1 MKGNRSSRKATV
13 AFDCGMGIVALA
25 ICLGA
30 SPLSAGQGQQRGPA
44 TRLQYPP
51 AQSDSGAEP
60 QGAPPQNHSVP
71 PTLTLP
77 VGTLVT
83 VRVQEF
89 LSSDRNQP
97 GDGFTTVLEQ
107 PLVADGW
114 VVSRRGETVM
124 GRIVTAQKAGRVR
137 GVSELGVELS
147 ELVLADGR
155 QVPIRT
161 QLLENSGGT
170 SRGRDAAGIGTTS
183 GLGAAIGAAAGG
195 GRGAGIGAAA
205 GAAAGVAGV
214 LVTRGRPTVIPPET
228 QLTFRLEAPLT
239 VSTEGREQAFQP
251 VTQQD
256 YERDTLRRRSRPY
269 AFVPPYPPP
278 PYYWGYYGPGPYYYR
293 PAFYPPPF
301 VFGFYRFR
309 GPRFFRRGWR

>member
-1 MKGNRSSRKATV
+1 MKGNRRSRKATV
-13 AFDCGMGIVALA
+13 GFDGGIGIVALA
-25 ICLGA
+25 IWLGA
-30 SPLSAGQGQQRGPA
+30 SPLLAGQGQERGPA
-44 TRLQYPP
+44 TRLQYSP
-51 AQSDSGAEP
+51 AQSDSGAGP
-60 QGAPPQNHSVP
+60 QSTSPQTQSVP
-71 PTLTLP
+71 QTLTLP

-83 VRVQEF
+83 VRVEEF

-124 GRIVTAQKAGRVR
+124 GRIVTARKAGRVK

-256 YERDTLRRRSRPY
+256 YDRDTLRRRSRPY

>member
-1 MKGNRSSRKATV
+1 MKGDRSSGKSTV
-13 AFDCGMGIVALA
+13 GFDCGIGIVALA
-25 ICLGA
+25 ICLRA
-30 SPLSAGQGQQRGPA
+30 LPLSAGQGQQRGPA

-97 GDGFTTVLEQ
+97 GDAFTTVLEQ

-228 QLTFRLEAPLT
+228 RLTFRLEAPLT

-278 PYYWGYYGPGPYYYR
+278 PYYWGYYGPGPYYYG
-293 PAFYPPPF
+293 PAFYPPPLA
-301 VFGFYRFR
+301 FGFYRFR

>member
-1 MKGNRSSRKATV
+1 
-13 AFDCGMGIVALA
+13 DCGIGIVALA

-30 SPLSAGQGQQRGPA
+30 SPLRAGQGPQRAPG

-51 AQSDSGAEP
+51 VQSDSGAEP
-60 QGAPPQNHSVP
+60 QGAPPQTQSVS

-137 GVSELGVELS
+137 GVSEVGVDLS
-147 ELVLADGR
+147 ELVLADAR
-155 QVPIRT
+155 QLPIRT
-161 QLLENSGGT
+161 QPLENSGGT

-239 VSTEGREQAFQP
+239 VSTE
-251 VTQQD
+251 
-256 YERDTLRRRSRPY
+256 
-269 AFVPPYPPP
+269 
-278 PYYWGYYGPGPYYYR
+278 
-293 PAFYPPPF
+293 
-301 VFGFYRFR
+301 
-309 GPRFFRRGWR
+309 